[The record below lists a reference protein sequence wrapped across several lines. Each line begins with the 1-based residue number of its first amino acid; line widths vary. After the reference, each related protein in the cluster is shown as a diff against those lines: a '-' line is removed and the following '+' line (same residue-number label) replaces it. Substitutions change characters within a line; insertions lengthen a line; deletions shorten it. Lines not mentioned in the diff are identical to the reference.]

1 MISLLIAVL
10 LAQQPVPSTLVP
22 PANEERVVFTHAGY
36 TYFVGKASGSVIAV
50 ELGGDRP
57 IPPPVPS
64 EEVKPHP
71 VAGVKW
77 FSVVVDESKPE
88 QQAWRTDTEIR
99 KALESR
105 GIQYRTY
112 IAGETDIE
120 RLGFQTTVGQIG
132 LPVVILQDQSGRMV
146 KSVSPKTKADI
157 LNLVEVI
164 K

>member
-1 MISLLIAVL
+1 MISLLVAVL

-64 EEVKPHP
+64 DEVKPHP

-77 FSVVVDESKPE
+77 FSVIVDESKPE
-88 QQAWRTDTEIR
+88 QQAWRTDPEIR
-99 KALESR
+99 KSLESR

-132 LPVVILQDQSGRMV
+132 LPVVILQDQSGKMV